1 MKSGNSIRIIV
12 VAALSSGVAYSVFW
26 VSAFLAWKLY
36 PYSSTA
42 DYTQNLG
49 ILINH
54 SFGER
59 FGAMAI
65 VSILGFM
72 AAKLNRP
79 SWRIGLATGALAT
92 VLFHLIATG
101 TLIFLR
107 GFESYCTYHKFWRP
121 LLDNLCP
128 GILFALLAVRK
139 QYAIEKR
146 TPTSGDTERR

>member
-1 MKSGNSIRIIV
+1 MKARITIRLIV
-12 VAALSSGVAYSVFW
+12 VAALSSVVAYSVFW
-26 VSAFLAWKLY
+26 VSALFAWKLY

-49 ILINH
+49 VLINH

-92 VLFHLIATG
+92 VIFHLIATG
-101 TLIFLR
+101 TFIFLR
-107 GFESYCTYHKFWRP
+107 GLESYCTSHNFWRP

-146 TPTSGDTERR
+146 NPTSGDTERR